1 MPISFQ
7 ALLLLIF
14 PAAVIAAA
22 ITDATRYIIPNRLT
36 AALALA
42 FAPVAL
48 AVGLPLPTFA
58 ICAGA
63 GLAALAVGVGLFAL
77 RIVGGGDA
85 KLAAACVLWLG
96 PPAAFTFL
104 LWTAMAGGAL
114 AVGLMLARR
123 APALVTARGPV
134 WVGRLLAPGGDVPYG
149 VAIAVGALA
158 AFPLSPLARLV
169 HAF

>member
-1 MPISFQ
+1 
-7 ALLLLIF
+7 
-14 PAAVIAAA
+14 
-22 ITDATRYIIPNRLT
+22 
-36 AALALA
+36 
-42 FAPVAL
+42 
-48 AVGLPLPTFA
+48 
-58 ICAGA
+58 
-63 GLAALAVGVGLFAL
+63 
-77 RIVGGGDA
+77 
-85 KLAAACVLWLG
+85 
-96 PPAAFTFL
+96 
-104 LWTAMAGGAL
+104 MAGGAL